1 MICGGAGI
9 SDAFYCKE
17 RLELVLGTIEMVK
30 DSLRAFI
37 KRLFNQR
44 PQAKAERLGCSSGW

>member
-17 RLELVLGTIEMVK
+17 RLELVRMVPGAIEMVK
-30 DSLRAFI
+30 DSLRATETVWVIII
-37 KRLFNQR
+37 KDHQ
-44 PQAKAERLGCSSGW
+44 QS